1 MIKRFDDRSNPRD
14 KRMTP
19 ASSVPDA
26 SARKGADAG
35 GRSNPRANFSA
46 KPSSR
51 PEKGSGA
58 DRRPAL
64 DRYSDSDVD
73 KEGED

>member
-19 ASSVPDA
+19 ASSVPED
-26 SARKGADAG
+26 SAPKGADAG

-46 KPSSR
+46 KPASR
-51 PEKGSGA
+51 PEKGSKA

-64 DRYSDSDVD
+64 DHFKDGVV
-73 KEGED
+73 